1 MYQTSIVRSVPSG
14 HPDVLAVAFVVPLQ
28 GATGIHGP
36 SCLACGELA
45 AEELNAGGGVL
56 GHRVELVLVDA
67 GREPSVVAEDVA
79 RLVDSGAVQAVAG
92 WHISAVRQAI
102 TRRVGGRVVY
112 AYAAMHEGHDHT
124 PGVFMLGE
132 HPTNQVLPALG
143 RLAADQDVR
152 RWTVVGNDY
161 VFPRESARVVR
172 AALDAGGVPG
182 APRLVGERYVP
193 LGTADFS
200 RVVEGL
206 ARAAEASAPEERVDG
221 VLMLLMGSDAVHFNR
236 AFARAG
242 LADRLVRL
250 SPAVEENTL
259 LGAGVSAHLNL
270 FAAAAYFDRLDTPE
284 SSALAQRYA
293 ARFGEWAP
301 ALNVVGESCYE
312 AVHFL
317 ACLARRAG
325 SLEVGA
331 AMALPDGWFYV
342 SPRGLVRVRG
352 NLVEQDVWL
361 ARADG
366 VDFEV
371 RERIAG
377 TA

>member
-1 MYQTSIVRSVPSG
+1 MHETSVVRTAPSG
-14 HPDVLAVAFVVPLQ
+14 APDTVAVAFVVPLR
-28 GATGIHGP
+28 GATGIYGP

-45 AEELNAGGGVL
+45 AEEVNARAGML
-56 GHRVELVLVDA
+56 GRRVELVLVDA
-67 GREPSVVAEDVA
+67 GREPGLVADDVA
-79 RLVDSGAVQAVAG
+79 ALVDSGAVQAVAG

-112 AYAAMHEGHDHT
+112 AYAAMHEGHDPT

-132 HPTNQVLPALG
+132 RPANQVLPAAG
-143 RLAADQDVR
+143 RLAADQGVR

-161 VFPRESARVVR
+161 VFPRESARTVR
-172 AALDAGGVPG
+172 AVFDAGGVRN
-182 APRLVGERYVP
+182 AALVQERYVP
-193 LGTADFS
+193 LGTTDFS
-200 RVVEGL
+200 RVMAEL
-206 ARAAEASAPEERVDG
+206 ARAVDSSARADRVDG

-236 AFARAG
+236 AFAAAG
-242 LADRLVRL
+242 LDERLVRL

-259 LGAGVSAHLNL
+259 LGAGVSAHANL
-270 FAAAAYFDRLDTPE
+270 YAAAAYFDALDTPE

-301 ALNVVGESCYE
+301 ALNAVGESCYE

-317 ACLARRAG
+317 ASLARRAG

-331 AMALPDGWFYV
+331 ATSLPDGWFYG

-366 VDFEV
+366 VEFEV